1 MDMTYYC
8 NIATVC
14 FRSRAK
20 STEPDIIQIS
30 RQSYTAT
37 NDHQSG
43 AAVTNIQHPNRFIL
57 HTHYTG
63 ICLMDPHCLCC

>member
-1 MDMTYYC
+1 MVYYC

-30 RQSYTAT
+30 RQSYAAT

-43 AAVTNIQHPNRFIL
+43 AADNIQHPTRFIL
-57 HTHYTG
+57 HTYY
-63 ICLMDPHCLCC
+63 ICQIDPHCL